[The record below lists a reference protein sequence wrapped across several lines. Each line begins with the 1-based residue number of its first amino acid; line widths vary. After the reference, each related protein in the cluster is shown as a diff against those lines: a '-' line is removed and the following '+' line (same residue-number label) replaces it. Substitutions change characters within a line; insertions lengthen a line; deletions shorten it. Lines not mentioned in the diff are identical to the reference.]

1 MELKLYQPGIINSPL
16 TSFSRRLSSTLTGSD
31 PCISVRS
38 SSASSPAGC
47 TAPRRRAEPLSADAL
62 PSSPPPP
69 SAISDL
75 SPGAAIHHPNH
86 ARLSLSLSRAPAAPA
101 APSGGPPQCRIE
113 GNPNPSLAP
122 RPPARRARVDGSPLL
137 SVVGRL
143 ASPRLASSRFAAA
156 SSCCCC
162 LARNSGF
169 KNRRR
174 ERDGEGGDAS
184 RIFKASG
191 FGGD

>member
-122 RPPARRARVDGSPLL
+122 RPPARRARVDGSPPPL
-137 SVVGRL
+137 GGGAPRL
-143 ASPRLASSRFAAA
+143 ASPRVVSL
-156 SSCCCC
+156 
-162 LARNSGF
+162 
-169 KNRRR
+169 RRR
-174 ERDGEGGDAS
+174 EQLLLLSCSEQWV
-184 RIFKASG
+184 
-191 FGGD
+191 